1 MSFARNL
8 KIRNARIAPESSY
21 FVRIDCCEVFL
32 DWFCVCDGFEV
43 LVDRQVNDF
52 DFFKDGFYVFFFR
65 IANNG
70 RVAFNSLIY
79 ALYCII
85 L

>member
-1 MSFARNL
+1 MVSFARNL

-52 DFFKDGFYVFFFR
+52 DFFKDGFYVFFFGLR
-65 IANNG
+65 TMDE
-70 RVAFNSLIY
+70 SLLIH
-79 ALYCII
+79 
-85 L
+85 